1 MTLKK
6 EFISLE
12 SDWDLIHGCREDRP
26 DAWQQLLDRYER
38 LVFSVPLRYGLSDAD
53 AADVTQLTFASLI
66 QTLDRLQE
74 DSRLGAW
81 LVTVARHHSWRLLGR
96 NRREIA
102 LEDVGRMED
111 TLLITNDGAETIE
124 NWELAEWLN
133 HGLSLIGGPCRDL
146 LLALYFDLEQP
157 SYAEVAARFNMP
169 VGSIGPTRARC
180 LQRLKQVLGER

>member
-26 DAWQQLLDRYER
+26 DAWQQLLDRYEH

-133 HGLSLIGGPCRDL
+133 HGLSLRAGIAGTSCSRSTSTWNNPPMPRWRHASTC
-146 LLALYFDLEQP
+146 P
-157 SYAEVAARFNMP
+157 WAASAPPEHAVCN
-169 VGSIGPTRARC
+169 A
-180 LQRLKQVLGER
+180 